1 MGVVARIDTSPL
13 RIIACQEHRNMQ
25 GKYRQVGPHFPN
37 KMDSKLLV
45 QDAAGG
51 VMGRS

>member
-1 MGVVARIDTSPL
+1 MGVVARIDTSPRGKSMPRTSQDARL
-13 RIIACQEHRNMQ
+13 Q
-25 GKYRQVGPHFPN
+25 GKLVLNFQTKWIPN
-37 KMDSKLLV
+37 LV